1 MASTMYQFKLPDLAE
16 GVHEGQVIRVHVQ
29 AGQSVREDDP
39 LMEVETD
46 KAAVEIPS
54 PVSGRVVEVHVSES
68 ELVHVGDVMVTFDSS
83 SSPAASAPAPTPT
96 SSPTTATN
104 TSPAATRGQRKPA
117 SPSVRRLAREHSLDL
132 MHVRGSGAG
141 GRVTRADVEQAATAR
156 TTDSQV
162 PPAVVSPDVLSSETA
177 APIAAVRI
185 SPPQATP
192 TTAIEG
198 VADTDQ
204 YGSIVRQGL
213 SQARRTIA
221 RVMQTSWQ
229 TIPHVTDS
237 NDADI
242 TELEAMRGS
251 FVDSDYPDRRI
262 TTLAFVIRAVCRA
275 MQKHAILNAT
285 LDPER
290 DEVIFREYVNIAVGV
305 ETPRGLVAPVIRN
318 AHLMGIGEISDN
330 LAVMAH
336 NTRSGAFGVEDTRG
350 ATYTISNAGAVG
362 RTRYSTPIIMPGT
375 VACLAVG
382 RARKM
387 PWVVDDEVVP
397 RLIMPLS
404 HSMDHRLVDGGRE
417 IPFIGHVIDDLEHP
431 MRFAL

>member
-1 MASTMYQFKLPDLAE
+1 MASTMFQFKLPDLAE
-16 GVHEGQVIRVHVQ
+16 GVHEGQVIRVHVR

-83 SSPAASAPAPTPT
+83 SPPAMSAPAPIPAPT
-96 SSPTTATN
+96 AEAN
-104 TSPAATRGQRKPA
+104 TSPAAPSGERKPA
-117 SPSVRRLAREHSLDL
+117 SPSVRRLARERKLDL
-132 MHVRGSGAG
+132 TQVRGSGPG

-156 TTDSQV
+156 SNETPV
-162 PPAVVSPDVLSSETA
+162 APAVVSPKVLRSETS
-177 APIAAVRI
+177 APIAAARI
-185 SPPQATP
+185 STPQATP

-204 YGSIVRQGL
+204 YGNIVRQGL
-213 SQARRTIA
+213 SQARQAIS

-242 TELEAMRGS
+242 TDLEAMRGS
-251 FVDSDYPDRRI
+251 FVDSDHPDRRI

-275 MQKHAILNAT
+275 MQKHPILNAT

-290 DEVIFREYVNIAVGV
+290 DEVIFREYVNVAVGV
-305 ETPRGLVAPVIRN
+305 ETPRGLVAPVIHN
-318 AHLMGIGEISDN
+318 AHLMGIGEISDH

-336 NTRSGAFGVEDTRG
+336 NTRSGAFSVEDTRG

>member
-1 MASTMYQFKLPDLAE
+1 MASTMFQFKLPDLAE
-16 GVHEGQVIRVHVQ
+16 GVHEGQVIRVHVR

-83 SSPAASAPAPTPT
+83 SPPAMSAPAPIPAPT
-96 SSPTTATN
+96 AEAD
-104 TSPAATRGQRKPA
+104 TSPAAPSGERKPA
-117 SPSVRRLAREHSLDL
+117 SPSVRRLARERKLDL
-132 MHVRGSGAG
+132 TQVRGSGPG

-156 TTDSQV
+156 STDTPV
-162 PPAVVSPDVLSSETA
+162 APAVVSPDVLSSETS
-177 APIAAVRI
+177 APIAAARI
-185 SPPQATP
+185 STPQATP

-204 YGSIVRQGL
+204 YGNIVRQGL
-213 SQARRTIA
+213 SQARRAIS

-242 TELEAMRGS
+242 TDLEAMRGS
-251 FVDSDYPDRRI
+251 FVDSDHPDRRI

-275 MQKHAILNAT
+275 MQKHPILNAT
-285 LDPER
+285 LDQER
-290 DEVIFREYVNIAVGV
+290 DEVIFREYVNVAVGV
-305 ETPRGLVAPVIRN
+305 ETPRGLVAPVIHN
-318 AHLMGIGEISDN
+318 AHLMGIGEISDH

-336 NTRSGAFGVEDTRG
+336 NTRSGAFSVEDTRG